1 VNTRIQKIM
10 DLHGVSAS
18 EFADTIGVQRSNVT
32 HVLHER
38 NKPGILFITKIL
50 ESFPEI
56 NAKWL
61 LTGEGE
67 MLEKTKSLPL
77 KQPELFQST
86 DELRNPLS
94 ESSEN
99 CLSDKEKNI
108 LEDNKMNKFSPLTE
122 ERASK
127 TDYSVSE
134 KKEKPRS
141 VEQIVV
147 FYSDNTCKT
156 YRPN

>member
-1 VNTRIQKIM
+1 MNLR
-10 DLHGVSAS
+10 GVSAS

-38 NKPGILFITKIL
+38 NKPGLQFITKIL

-67 MLEKTKSLPL
+67 MIEKTKQHTL
-77 KQPELFQST
+77 KQTALFQNAE
-86 DELRNPLS
+86 DIEKDPMP
-94 ESSEN
+94 E
-99 CLSDKEKNI
+99 KEKKITGENI
-108 LEDNKMNKFSPLTE
+108 INNFSPVTE
-122 ERASK
+122 KKSDK

-134 KKEKPRS
+134 KKEKDPS
-141 VEQIVV
+141 VEQIVI

>member
-1 VNTRIQKIM
+1 MNLR
-10 DLHGVSAS
+10 GFSAS

-38 NKPGILFITKIL
+38 NKPGLQFITRIL

-67 MLEKTKSLPL
+67 MLENTKQLSLR
-77 KQPELFQST
+77 QTELFQNNDDIGS
-86 DELRNPLS
+86 LLH

-99 CLSDKEKNI
+99 SLPEKEKKISEEKIIN
-108 LEDNKMNKFSPLTE
+108 NFSLGTE
-122 ERASK
+122 EKAAE
-127 TDYSVSE
+127 TAYSVSE
-134 KKEKPRS
+134 KKEKSRS

-147 FYSDNTCKT
+147 FYSDNSFKT
-156 YRPN
+156 YRPK